1 MKRLLAA
8 LCVLIAFGVGR
19 AFRLPPVYF
28 LGLLLVACCPGGSSS
43 NVFSML
49 AEGDVAVIRVAR
61 ESGGLLRAGLGAN
74 AVRFEQAL
82 DDYDFSNALALLRT
96 HKP

>member
-1 MKRLLAA
+1 
-8 LCVLIAFGVGR
+8 
-19 AFRLPPVYF
+19 
-28 LGLLLVACCPGGSSS
+28 
-43 NVFSML
+43 ML
-49 AEGDVAVIRVAR
+49 AEGDVAVMRVAR
-61 ESGGLLRAGLGAN
+61 ESGGLLKAGLGAN

>member
-1 MKRLLAA
+1 MHSAA
-8 LCVLIAFGVGR
+8 GARVCVPK
-19 AFRLPPVYF
+19 PPVPDRQATAE
-28 LGLLLVACCPGGSSS
+28 LLSRLETMLV
-43 NVFSML
+43 
-49 AEGDVAVIRVAR
+49 EGDVDVMRVAR
-61 ESGGLLRAGLGAN
+61 ESGGLLRAGLGDN